1 MRQVAESDIRTPGV
15 TPTPSSSLVS
25 ADLEHLR
32 AALVLAA
39 GGSLGDPN
47 PRVGAVVTD
56 IRGVVVGQGLH
67 AGAGTAHAEVVAL
80 IEAGD
85 KARGG
90 TAYVTLEPCAH
101 TGRTGPCTDALLAS
115 GIARVVYAQA
125 DPTPV
130 AGGGA
135 ERLRAAGVEVVG
147 GAIADEAEALNA
159 AWTFAHRHG
168 RPMVTW
174 KLATTLD
181 GRAAA
186 ADGTSR
192 WITGEAARA
201 DVHDL
206 RAACDAV
213 LVGTGTALVDDPSLT
228 ARHPGGSLRS
238 RQPLRVVMGRR
249 SIPAGARLLDESA
262 PTLHL
267 TTHDPLVALEA
278 LWGRGIRHVLLEGG
292 PTLAA
297 AFLAAG
303 LVDEVVAYVSPVL
316 LGAGRPTVADL
327 GITTIDSALRL
338 EPVDVSVLGADVR
351 IRARVAVTSSTTH
364 RQRHPLETA

>member
-1 MRQVAESDIRTPGV
+1 
-15 TPTPSSSLVS
+15 
-25 ADLEHLR
+25 
-32 AALVLAA
+32 
-39 GGSLGDPN
+39 
-47 PRVGAVVTD
+47 
-56 IRGVVVGQGLH
+56 VGQGFH

-80 IEAGD
+80 SEAGEM
-85 KARGG
+85 ARGG
-90 TAYVTLEPCAH
+90 AAYVTLEPCAH
-101 TGRTGPCTDALLAS
+101 TGRTGPCADALLVS

-135 ERLRAAGVEVVG
+135 ERLRDAGVDVLG
-147 GAIADEAEALNA
+147 GVLAGEAEALNS

-186 ADGTSR
+186 TDGTSR

-206 RAACDAV
+206 RASCEAV
-213 LVGTGTALVDDPSLT
+213 LVGTGTALADDASLT
-228 ARHPGGSLRS
+228 ARHPDGSLRA

-249 SIPAGARLLDESA
+249 SLPAGARLLDESA

-267 TTHDPLVALEA
+267 TTHDPRLALQA
-278 LWGRGIRHVLLEGG
+278 LWDKGIRHVLLEGG

-297 AFLAAG
+297 AFL
-303 LVDEVVAYVSPVL
+303 
-316 LGAGRPTVADL
+316 LGAGHPTVGDL

-338 EPVDVSVLGADVR
+338 GPVDVTVLGADVR
-351 IRARVAVTSSTTH
+351 IRARVATASPRTTDPASRPTPPEESH
-364 RQRHPLETA
+364 

>member
-1 MRQVAESDIRTPGV
+1 MTGRELPAPGV
-15 TPTPSSSLVS
+15 AATPPST

-32 AALVLAA
+32 SALALAA
-39 GGSLGDPN
+39 RGPLGDPN

-56 IRGVVVGQGLH
+56 AYGAVVGQGFH

-80 IEAGD
+80 SEAGEM
-85 KARGG
+85 ARGG
-90 TAYVTLEPCAH
+90 AAYVTLEPCAH
-101 TGRTGPCTDALLAS
+101 TGRTGPCTDALLVS
-115 GIARVVYAQA
+115 GIARVFYAQA

-135 ERLRAAGVEVVG
+135 ERLRDAGVDVLG
-147 GAIADEAEALNA
+147 GVLAGEAEALNS

-186 ADGTSR
+186 TDGTSR

-206 RAACDAV
+206 RASCEAV
-213 LVGTGTALVDDPSLT
+213 LVGTGTALADDASLT
-228 ARHPGGSLRS
+228 ARHPDGSLRA

-249 SIPAGARLLDESA
+249 SLPAGATLLDESA

-267 TTHDPLVALEA
+267 TTHDPRLALQA
-278 LWGRGIRHVLLEGG
+278 LWDKGIRHVLLEGG

-297 AFLAAG
+297 AFLRAG
-303 LVDEVVAYVSPVL
+303 VVDEVVAYVAPVL
-316 LGAGRPTVADL
+316 LGAGHPTVGDL

-338 EPVDVSVLGADVR
+338 EPVDVTVLGADVR
-351 IRARVAVTSSTTH
+351 IWARVATASPRTTDPATRPTPPEESH
-364 RQRHPLETA
+364 

>member
-278 LWGRGIRHVLLEGG
+278 LWGKGIRHVLLEGG